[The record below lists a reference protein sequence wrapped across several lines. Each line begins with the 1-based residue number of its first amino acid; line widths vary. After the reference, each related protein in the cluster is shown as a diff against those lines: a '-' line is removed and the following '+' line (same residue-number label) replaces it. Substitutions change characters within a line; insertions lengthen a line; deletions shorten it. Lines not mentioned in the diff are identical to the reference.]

1 MKNHKLYPLL
11 LFVLLFLSC
20 NNQKT
25 TALKAGFLNAEID
38 MQNQKLPFVLE
49 FSSDSNSEGI
59 TSIKLHNGKEI
70 LDLDDFE
77 RKGDSLILPLHIFD
91 ITLRAKIT
99 ETGLEGVYIKNYAKD
114 YSLPFRA
121 VYGSNKRMVKE
132 TSTDVFDGTYAVDF
146 IDDQGNISKAIGIFE
161 RDQTVMRG
169 TFLTPTGDYRYLDG
183 YADDQ
188 KMTLYTYDGNH
199 AFIFTAQRNDDG
211 TLNGKFYS
219 GKSWNESWI
228 ATPDEN
234 ASLPDAY
241 EMTYIKEGYDGV
253 DFSFPDLNGN
263 AVSPNDSKYQGK
275 VLVLQIFGTWCPNC
289 MDETRFFADWYS
301 KQDNEQ
307 VEIIGLAY
315 ESKDDFEYAKSRVLK
330 MKEKLNVPYDFVI
343 AGTSSKQKASE
354 SLPMLSQVLSFPTTI
369 FIDKKGEVRKI
380 HTGFSGPATGKYYT
394 RYVEEFNILMN
405 ELINE

>member
-1 MKNHKLYPLL
+1 MKNQKLYPLL
-11 LFVLLFLSC
+11 LFVLLFVSC
-20 NNQKT
+20 KKENPRQ
-25 TALKAGFLNAEID
+25 LKVGFLNAEID
-38 MQNQKLPFVLE
+38 MQNQKLPFVLQ
-49 FSSDSNSEGI
+49 FTGDSGTEQVTG
-59 TSIKLHNGKEI
+59 IKLHNGKET
-70 LDLDDFE
+70 LELDDFE
-77 RKGDSLILPLHIFD
+77 QKGDSLFIPLHIFD
-91 ITLRAKIT
+91 ITLKARIT
-99 ETGLEGVYIKNYAKD
+99 ENGLEGVYTKNYAED
-114 YSLPFRA
+114 YNLPFRA
-121 VYGSNKRMVKE
+121 VYGSDKRIEKE
-132 TSTDVFDGTYAVDF
+132 TTTDLFDGTYAVDF
-146 IDDQGNISKAIGIFE
+146 IDDQGEVSKAIGIFE
-161 RDQTVMRG
+161 RDGIVMRG

-183 YADDQ
+183 FANDQ
-188 KMTLYTYDGNH
+188 QMTLYTYDGNH
-199 AFIFTAQRNDDG
+199 AFIFTAERNNDG
-211 TLNGKFYS
+211 VIRGKFYS
-219 GKSWNESWI
+219 GRSWNESWI
-228 ATPDEN
+228 ASPDEN

-241 EMTYIKEGYDGV
+241 EMTYLKEGYDGI
-253 DFSFPDLNGN
+253 DFSFPDLEGN
-263 AVSPNDSKYQGK
+263 AVSPKDKKYQGK
-275 VLVLQIFGTWCPNC
+275 VLVLQIFGSWCPNC

-301 KQDNEQ
+301 KQDKDQ

>member
-1 MKNHKLYPLL
+1 M
-11 LFVLLFLSC
+11 
-20 NNQKT
+20 
-25 TALKAGFLNAEID
+25 NAEID

-49 FSSDSNSEGI
+49 FTGDSNSERVTG
-59 TSIKLHNGKEI
+59 IKLHNGQEI

-99 ETGLEGVYIKNYAKD
+99 ETGLEGVYIKNYAQD
-114 YSLPFRA
+114 YRLPFRA
-121 VYGSNKRMVKE
+121 VYGSSKRVDKE
-132 TSTDVFDGTYAVDF
+132 TNTDLFNGTYAVDF
-146 IDDQGNISKAIGIFE
+146 IDEQGNISKAIGIFE
-161 RDQTVMRG
+161 RDQDIMRG
-169 TFLTPTGDYRYLDG
+169 TFLTPTGDYRFLDG
-183 YADDQ
+183 YANDQ
-188 KMTLYTYDGNH
+188 EMTLYTYDGNH
-199 AFIFTAQRNDDG
+199 AFIFTATRDENGSLD
-211 TLNGKFYS
+211 GKFYS

-234 ASLPDAY
+234 ASLPNAY
-241 EMTYIKEGYDGV
+241 EMTYLKEGYDGV
-253 DFSFPDLNGN
+253 DFSFPDLKGN
-263 AVSPNDSKYQGK
+263 LVSPKDPKYEGK
-275 VLVLQIFGTWCPNC
+275 ALILQIFGTWCPNC

-301 KQDNEQ
+301 KQDKEQ

-343 AGTSSKQKASE
+343 AGTSNKQKASE

-394 RYVEEFNILMN
+394 RYIEEFNILMN